1 MVNVVVHDIVE
12 LSSEAVAGLCGSASG
27 QGQPWVV
34 DSLAASPWAVVRRA
48 RAAEDAHL
56 AVGVRGRYRHQRWGT
71 EVPASACLRV
81 LRPSDLVDRIPSR
94 DLPVFRALA
103 LVRSAPIPGDW
114 GPGGSVGAELAS
126 GHPEATPTS
135 DLDLVIRVDSIP
147 DPSTARRM
155 QDMLDRVGEQ
165 TGAEIDALVEMPGG
179 GVNLRELATG
189 SDTAV
194 ARTTDGPVP
203 LADLRS
209 RR

>member
-1 MVNVVVHDIVE
+1 MVNAVVHDIVE
-12 LSSEAVAGLCGSASG
+12 LSSDAVAELCGRAAE
-27 QGQPWVV
+27 QGQPWVA
-34 DSLAASPWAVVRRA
+34 DSLTASPWAVVRRA

-56 AVGVRGRYRHQRWGT
+56 AVGVRGRCRHQRWGT

-81 LRPSDLVDRIPSR
+81 LRPSDLVERIDSR

-103 LVRSAPIPGDW
+103 LLRSAPLPDDW

-135 DLDLVIRVDSIP
+135 DLDLVIRIDSVP
-147 DPSTARRM
+147 DQPTARGM

-165 TGAEIDALVEMPGG
+165 TGAEIDALVEMPEG
-179 GVNLRELATG
+179 GVNLRELANG
-189 SDTAV
+189 VGTAV

>member
-1 MVNVVVHDIVE
+1 MVNAVVHDIVE

-56 AVGVRGRYRHQRWGT
+56 AVGVRGRYRHQRWAT

-81 LRPSDLVDRIPSR
+81 LCPSDLVERVSSR

-103 LVRSAPIPGDW
+103 LLRSAPVPGDW

-126 GHPEATPTS
+126 GHPEATLTS

-147 DPSTARRM
+147 DPSTARTT
-155 QDMLDRVGEQ
+155 QGTLDRVREQ
-165 TGAEIDALVEMPGG
+165 TGVEIDALVETPEG
-179 GVNLRELATG
+179 GVNLQELANG
-189 SDTAV
+189 VDTAV
-194 ARTTDGPVP
+194 ARTADGPVP

>member
-1 MVNVVVHDIVE
+1 MVTAVVHDIVE
-12 LSSEAVAGLCGSASG
+12 LSSDAVNELCRRASG

-34 DSLAASPWAVVRRA
+34 DSLAASPWAVVRRT

-147 DPSTARRM
+147 DPSTARTM
-155 QDMLDRVGEQ
+155 QGTLDRVREQ
-165 TGAEIDALVEMPGG
+165 TGVEIDVLVETPGG
-179 GVNLRELATG
+179 GVNLQELATG

-194 ARTTDGPVP
+194 ARTADGPVP